1 MRRASASRRRAIGLL
16 SAFAVLP
23 ALAQDPRVVDPAP
36 PAAPTAASAG
46 ASAAPPVLSS
56 TAEAVYLA
64 ARPRVVQLR
73 TLVAAAG
80 RQSSI
85 GSGFLVSA
93 DGMALTNY
101 HVVSQFALEPTTY
114 KLEYVAPD
122 GTRGDVALLAIDVVN
137 DLAAVRIQRRGD
149 AFLELDPRAVGGTLP
164 QGERLFA
171 LGNPLD
177 LGFTIVEGTYNGYVD
192 RSFSPQ
198 VHFSGAL
205 NPGMSGGP
213 TLTSEGRVA
222 GVNVAKRLGGEL
234 VSFLVPASAAAVLID
249 KARNGTPL
257 TTDGARAE
265 ISRQLQAFQ
274 ASLSRAFADAGF
286 KPGRYGAYTAPESQ
300 APWVQCWAQ
309 TNADAQPKP
318 RARVHTTQCN
328 TRTSLFVAD
337 DLRSGGVGLSYS
349 YVESVSLNPFQF
361 AAFLS
366 QQLRPLSQ
374 DPASRRRVTTQR
386 CHADFVAPADPP
398 VLRATFCARAY
409 RDFEGLYDVSVV
421 AVTQDDDER
430 ALIARLTLSGVAW
443 DNATAF
449 ARRFVTAIGRAP

>member
-1 MRRASASRRRAIGLL
+1 VRRASASGRRAIALL
-16 SAFAVLP
+16 SAFGILP
-23 ALAQDPRVVDPAP
+23 ALAQDPRLVDPAP
-36 PAAPTAASAG
+36 PLPPTTAAQG
-46 ASAAPPVLSS
+46 GSAAPNALSS

-122 GTRGDVALLAIDVVN
+122 GTRGDVELLAIDVVN

-177 LGFTIVEGTYNGYVD
+177 LGFTIVEGTYNGFVD
-192 RSFSPQ
+192 RSFTAQ

-234 VSFLVPASAAAVLID
+234 VSFLFPASAAAALID
-249 KARNGTPL
+249 NARNGTPL

-274 ASLSRAFADAGF
+274 ASLSRAFGEAGF

-349 YVESVSLNPFQF
+349 YVESVSLNAFQF
-361 AAFLS
+361 ASFVS

-374 DPASRRRVTTQR
+374 DAASRRRVTTQR
-386 CHADFVAPADPP
+386 CHANFVAPDDAP

-409 RDFEGLYDVSVV
+409 RDFDGLYDVSVV
-421 AVTQDDDER
+421 AVTQDDDQR
-430 ALIARLTLSGVAW
+430 ALIAQLTLSGVAW
-443 DNATAF
+443 DNATSF